1 MFWPN
6 LRVNDASVSGNPVVV
21 RKNSVHRF
29 SAQCNIVTSLHPDR
43 PGWSGVC
50 LFFLN
55 VVDFKGVQAGWHFG
69 LGQEN
74 FSEHPR
80 AWLGLCVDKT
90 VNAVS

>member
-1 MFWPN
+1 MAQAATTS
-6 LRVNDASVSGNPVVV
+6 RARTDAWLGLV

-43 PGWSGVC
+43 PGWSGVS

-69 LGQEN
+69 
-74 FSEHPR
+74 
-80 AWLGLCVDKT
+80 
-90 VNAVS
+90 